1 MRPALCMGAMTH
13 ADGKATHER
22 TTFRMRYGVAI
33 DIAAPPA
40 RVWSLLTHAD
50 DFPRWNS
57 TVSSIAG
64 EIAVGQKLVLRV
76 PYSDRA
82 FNLRVEQAE
91 APGTEGSARM
101 VWGDGMAAAFR
112 GERTFTL
119 QAAGEGTRFEM
130 VEVFRGLMLPMI
142 AGSLPDFAP
151 HFEAYAR
158 DLKREAEGE
167 MNG

>member
-1 MRPALCMGAMTH
+1 MHGAMTN

-22 TTFRMRYGVAI
+22 TTFRMSYGVAI
-33 DIAAPPA
+33 DIDAPPA
-40 RVWSLLTHAD
+40 RVWSLLTDAD
-50 DFPRWNS
+50 DVPRWTS
-57 TVSSIAG
+57 TVSSVEG
-64 EIAVGQKLVLRV
+64 EIAVGRKLVLRV

-82 FNLRVEQAE
+82 FNLRVEEAQ
-91 APGTEGSARM
+91 APGADGHGRL
-101 VWGDGMAAAFR
+101 VWGDGLALMFR

-119 QAAGEGTRFEM
+119 QKRGEGTRFEM

-158 DLKREAEGE
+158 DLKKEAEG
-167 MNG
+167 GDDG